1 MCQPEI
7 AVCSEVEKLDHEGTD
22 SKLFSRAML
31 GVVGLRVIK
40 RNNERA
46 KQRQM
51 LNCFLGPVKESGYYF
66 RNKGRRQGFQEK
78 PFGQNCILEKCLPLQ
93 TAAPS

>member
-40 RNNERA
+40 RNHERA
-46 KQRQM
+46 KQRQT
-51 LNCFLGPVKESGYYF
+51 LNCFLGHVKEFGYYF
-66 RNKGRRQGFQEK
+66 RNKGRCQGFQEK
-78 PFGQNCILEKCLPLQ
+78 QFGQNCILEKCLQLQ

>member
-1 MCQPEI
+1 MCQTEI
-7 AVCSEVEKLDHEGTD
+7 AVCSEVKLLHEGTD
-22 SKLFSRAML
+22 CKLFSSAML

-46 KQRQM
+46 KQRQI
-51 LNCFLGPVKESGYYF
+51 LNCFLGHVKEFGYYF
-66 RNKGRRQGFQEK
+66 QNKGRRQGFQEK
-78 PFGQNCILEKCLPLQ
+78 HFGQNCILEKCLQLK